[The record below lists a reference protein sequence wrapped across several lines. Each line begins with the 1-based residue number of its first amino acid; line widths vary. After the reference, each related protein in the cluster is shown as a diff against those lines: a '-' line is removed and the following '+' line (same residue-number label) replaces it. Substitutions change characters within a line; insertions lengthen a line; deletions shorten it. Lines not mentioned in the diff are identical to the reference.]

1 MPEGPEIRRAADEIA
16 AAIAGRIAREVFFA
30 FEQLKPY
37 QATLAGERVSVVE
50 ARGKAILIHFVPGYT
65 IYSHNQLYGK
75 WLIRPAF
82 DYPNTNRQLRL
93 AIHNRHKS
101 ALLYSASEI
110 EVLRT
115 EELAVH
121 PFLARLGP
129 DLLDESVTIEQIIE
143 RFNAAQ
149 FRRRKFTTLLLDQA
163 FLAGPGN
170 YLRSEI
176 MFVGRIHPSLR
187 PVDCTEP
194 QIEQV
199 AGAALKLTR
208 QSYQTGGI
216 TNDLKLAE
224 QLNEKG
230 YPYWAYR
237 FWTFGRDGKPCYVC
251 GTPIVKD
258 DIGGRRFY
266 FCPTCQRVEF
276 S

>member
-16 AAIAGRIAREVFFA
+16 AAIAGQEVEEVFFA

-37 QATLAGERVSVVE
+37 EATLAGKRVSAVE
-50 ARGKAILIHFVPGYT
+50 ARGKSILIHFDNGYT

-75 WLIRPAF
+75 WLIRPAY

-101 ALLYSASEI
+101 ALLYSASDVEL
-110 EVLRT
+110 LRV

-129 DLLDESVTIEQIIE
+129 DLLNESVTLEQVIN
-143 RFNAAQ
+143 RFNDKQ
-149 FRRRKFTTLLLDQA
+149 FRRRKFTTLLLDQG

-187 PVDCTEP
+187 PADCSAP
-194 QIEQV
+194 QIKRV
-199 AGAALKLTR
+199 AGAALDLTR
-208 QSYQTGGI
+208 QSYRTGGV
-216 TNDLKLAE
+216 TNDLAVAE
-224 QLNEKG
+224 QLKEEG
-230 YPYWAYR
+230 YPYRDYR
-237 FWTFGRDGKPCYVC
+237 FRVFNRNGEPCYVC

-266 FCPTCQRVEF
+266 FCPTCQSIER